1 MTIGAFSRATGLSPG
16 ALRFYSDSALLS
28 PHSVDTSSGYR
39 YYTHDQ
45 IERAVTIR
53 RLRETGMPLDA
64 ISRVLGGDV
73 ETIAQHLTNLI
84 DEVGRARRT
93 AADLH
98 GASDTESRK
107 NVLTLNGPVFAAA
120 IDQILGA
127 TGHHPDHP
135 VLGGVYVETAG
146 SVMTLTATDR
156 FRLATRT
163 VVVEQSDSGNL
174 SAGDLT
180 AVIDGDDLRA
190 ALPAIRARH
199 RVQMAFGDS
208 GVVFGPDTPFC
219 RTLTEQFP
227 DYRSMLESLP
237 AVVTRVVVERSELTK
252 AIEDHQGQYLS
263 LVVTD
268 GTLRVSALGSG
279 DATDVRAVVSGPDV
293 ELAFAMTTLYPAIT
307 PVVGP
312 ELMLDV
318 SGPNMPVVIRS
329 ADDGD
334 LTTLAM
340 PIDADGVE

>member
-28 PHSVDTSSGYR
+28 PDSIDTSSGYR
-39 YYTHDQ
+39 YYAHDQ

-53 RLRETGMPLDA
+53 RLREIGMPLEE

-73 ETIAQHLTNLI
+73 ETIGRHLTNLI
-84 DEVGRARRT
+84 DEVERARRT

-98 GASDTESRK
+98 GAPDTESGK
-107 NVLTLNGPVFAAA
+107 KLLILNGPIFAAA

-127 TGHHPDHP
+127 TGHHPDQP
-135 VLGGVYVETAG
+135 VLGGVYVETVGA
-146 SVMTLTATDR
+146 VMTLTATDR

-163 VVVEQSDSGNL
+163 MVVGQSDSV
-174 SAGDLT
+174 DLT
-180 AVIDGDDLRA
+180 MVIDGDDLRA
-190 ALPAIRARH
+190 ALPAVRARH
-199 RVQMAFGDS
+199 RVEMAFGDS

-219 RTLTEQFP
+219 RTMAEPFP

-237 AVVTRVVVERSELTK
+237 AVVTRVIVERSELTK

-268 GTLRVSALGSG
+268 GTLRVSALGSN
-279 DATDVRAVVSGPDV
+279 DATDVPAVVSGPDV

-318 SGPNMPVVIRS
+318 SGPSIPVVIRS
-329 ADDGD
+329 ANSGD

-340 PIDADGVE
+340 PIDANSVE